1 MVESFK
7 FRSDSSG
14 ESQMVFFHAIELVIV
29 RVWPSG
35 RAVAFQATYTGSI
48 PVTRSIKL

>member
-14 ESQMVFFHAIELVIV
+14 ESQMVFFHAIELCD
-29 RVWPSG
+29 
-35 RAVAFQATYTGSI
+35 RAGVA
-48 PVTRSIKL
+48 